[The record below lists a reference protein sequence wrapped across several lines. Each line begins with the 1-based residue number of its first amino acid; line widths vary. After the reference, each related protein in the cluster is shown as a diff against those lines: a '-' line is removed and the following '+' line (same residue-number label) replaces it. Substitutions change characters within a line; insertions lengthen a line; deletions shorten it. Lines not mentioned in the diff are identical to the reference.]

1 MLPTVHPTEICTDP
15 LNFFCAGLYLG
26 LFYGAVLRVG
36 AVLQRHHHH
45 HHHHH
50 HRPSQAF
57 CCFAVL
63 NVMTGETWLQSNTIF
78 WTLSVTT

>member
-15 LNFFCAGLYLG
+15 LNFLCAGPYLG

-45 HHHHH
+45 QV
-50 HRPSQAF
+50 PKPYLIS
-57 CCFAVL
+57 L
-63 NVMTGETWLQSNTIF
+63 
-78 WTLSVTT
+78 

>member
-36 AVLQRHHHH
+36 AVLQRHHRPDFVRACMAEAGPRLVDQGA
-45 HHHHH
+45 
-50 HRPSQAF
+50 HRGQ
-57 CCFAVL
+57 
-63 NVMTGETWLQSNTIF
+63 TID
-78 WTLSVTT
+78 